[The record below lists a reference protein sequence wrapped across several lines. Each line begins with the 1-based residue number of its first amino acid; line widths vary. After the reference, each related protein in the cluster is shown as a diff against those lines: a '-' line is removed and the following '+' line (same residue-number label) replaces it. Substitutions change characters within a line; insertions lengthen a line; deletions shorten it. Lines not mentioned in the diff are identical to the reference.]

1 MRGRRRT
8 QKTERNRQHRVSVW
22 SVGLL
27 LRAQGGG
34 WPHPFCRWFDWD
46 TFMLM
51 RPMLLREAELCLAT
65 DRVFPKPHV
74 YCLGLYRFFFCFL
87 APDTGCSK
95 RNDSCPQCFPV
106 TGQEPGRASGFP
118 HWYKSQRT
126 AQQGSVHAG
135 GWHEGN
141 LKLWRTW
148 DGRNQAVGSS
158 EWQRSVV
165 LAGPGASSGA

>member
-1 MRGRRRT
+1 MRGRQRT

-65 DRVFPKPHV
+65 ETECSQSLTCTAWAFTDFSFVSWPLIQGVLKEMIPAPGVF
-74 YCLGLYRFFFCFL
+74 L
-87 APDTGCSK
+87 
-95 RNDSCPQCFPV
+95 
-106 TGQEPGRASGFP
+106 
-118 HWYKSQRT
+118 
-126 AQQGSVHAG
+126 
-135 GWHEGN
+135 
-141 LKLWRTW
+141 
-148 DGRNQAVGSS
+148 
-158 EWQRSVV
+158 
-165 LAGPGASSGA
+165 